1 MVCVCVKGEPIIGI
15 IYNPFTKNTVW
26 AWKDKATS
34 QNLMNIKTV
43 NLDRIINKKK
53 INQKYIT
60 GS

>member
-43 NLDRIINKKK
+43 NLD
-53 INQKYIT
+53 
-60 GS
+60 